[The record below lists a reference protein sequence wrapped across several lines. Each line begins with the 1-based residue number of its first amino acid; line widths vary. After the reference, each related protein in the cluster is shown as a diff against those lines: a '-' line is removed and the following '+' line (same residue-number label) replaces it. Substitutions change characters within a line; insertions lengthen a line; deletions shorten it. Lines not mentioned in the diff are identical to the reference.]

1 MMTIKPG
8 TNIALR
14 GMYNHRPW
22 YVESAIVVK
31 DTPQEV
37 ALLVAPGAECAAP
50 PEYIHG
56 KHGESHQWDRWGLMS
71 GERWQLERYRWHTNR
86 FLVLLESGKFYS
98 INYIWNDASDAFL
111 GYYVNFQLPFE
122 RSQYGFDTFD
132 LELDLVIDPELRW
145 RWKDF
150 EEYQQGI
157 AKGCLRPEWGQGVE
171 QAKADVFARLEGR
184 LYPFDGTWFQWRPN
198 PAWAASHLPE
208 GWDTKRA

>member
-1 MMTIKPG
+1 MWKPND
-8 TNIALR
+8 NIALR

-56 KHGESHQWDRWGLMS
+56 KHGESREWDRWELMQGGS
-71 GERWQLERYRWHTNR
+71 WQLERYAWHTNR
-86 FLVLLESGKFYS
+86 FLILLEPEKFYS
-98 INYIWNDASDAFL
+98 INYIWNNASNAFL

-122 RSQYGFDTFD
+122 RSQHGFDTFD

-145 RWKDF
+145 RWKDV
-150 EEYQQGI
+150 EEYAPRMGAGYRTSQSG
-157 AKGCLRPEWGQGVE
+157 GFCSPEGAILSFRRNLASV
-171 QAKADVFARLEGR
+171 ASKSRLGR
-184 LYPFDGTWFQWRPN
+184 LV
-198 PAWAASHLPE
+198 PAQ
-208 GWDTKRA
+208 